1 MALTKQIMGS
11 SLLERSLFVPSSPSS
26 SLFNQTRFLVPLE
39 SKRVVRVRKA
49 AKFPVATISEDLLKG
64 SSSSS
69 SSSSSPSSSSTSLV
83 SAEKPVKFKVRAV
96 ITVRNKI
103 KEDLKETI
111 VKHIDALADK
121 IGRNVVLELVS
132 TEIDPS
138 KNYFLMLLRCLS
150 QKLLHFFPKPLFL
163 PTQYHKC
170 SRFVSKVIFFP
181 PLIKKFLFL
190 VFFNPLYTNRLNSSC
205 YLLENKS

>member
-1 MALTKQIMGS
+1 MTLTKQIMGS

-26 SLFNQTRFLVPLE
+26 LLNQTRFLVPLE

-49 AKFPVATISEDLLKG
+49 AKFPVAAISEDLVK
-64 SSSSS
+64 SS
-69 SSSSSPSSSSTSLV
+69 SSSSSPSSSSTSSV

-103 KEDLKETI
+103 KEDFKETI
-111 VKHIDALADK
+111 VKHIDALTDR
-121 IGRNVVLELVS
+121 IGRNVVFELVS

-138 KNYFLMLLRCLS
+138 KNFLMLLSCLS
-150 QKLLHFFPKPLFL
+150 QKLLHFFPKSSSQ

-170 SRFVSKVIFFP
+170 LRFLSKVIFFP
-181 PLIKKFLFL
+181 PLLKKFLFL
-190 VFFNPLYTNRLNSSC
+190 VYFNPLHTNRLINSY
-205 YLLENKS
+205 YLHETKS